1 MILAAGKGT
10 RLRPLTLQMPK
21 PMLSIAGKPVLEHTL
36 ELLRRHG
43 VNRVVINLHHQAE
56 AVIAHFGGGRDG
68 QEIIYSVEPELLGT
82 AGGVAAMRSRFAGPC
97 LIVIYGDVLTNMN
110 LSALLD
116 FHRQRGG
123 VATLA
128 LYRVPNP
135 TECGLV
141 ETAPNGRILRFV
153 EKPPPEEV
161 FTDWANAGVYVLDT
175 GALDAIP
182 QNTFYDF
189 GHDLFPALLSQGA
202 ALYGYPLRD
211 HEYLIDIGSLE
222 KYHRADAEWPGLEDR
237 QL

>member
-1 MILAAGKGT
+1 G
-10 RLRPLTLQMPK
+10 
-21 PMLSIAGKPVLEHTL
+21 
-36 ELLRRHG
+36 
-43 VNRVVINLHHQAE
+43 
-56 AVIAHFGGGRDG
+56 D
-68 QEIIYSVEPELLGT
+68 
-82 AGGVAAMRSRFAGPC
+82 PC

-116 FHRQRGG
+116 FHHRRGG
-123 VATLA
+123 LATLA

-141 ETAPNGRILRFV
+141 ETAPDGRILRFV

-175 GALDAIP
+175 KVLDEIP
-182 QNTFYDF
+182 PNTFHDF
-189 GHDLFPALLSQGA
+189 GHDLFPALLAQGA

-222 KYHRADAEWPGLEDR
+222 KYHRAEEEWPGLEDS
-237 QL
+237 QP

>member
-10 RLRPLTLQMPK
+10 RLRPLTLKTPK
-21 PMLSIAGKPVLEHTL
+21 PMLPIAGKPVLEHTL

-43 VNRVVINLHHQAE
+43 IHRVVINLYHQAE
-56 AVIAHFGGGRDG
+56 AVIVHFDGGSKG

-82 AGGVAAMRSRFAGPC
+82 AGGVAAMRSSFVDPC
-97 LIVIYGDVLTNMN
+97 LLVIYGDVLTNMN

-116 FHRQRGG
+116 FHVRRGG

-141 ETAPNGRILRFV
+141 ETATDGRILRFV

-161 FTDWANAGVYVLDT
+161 FTDWANAGIYALDT
-175 GALDAIP
+175 SVLDAIP
-182 QNTFYDF
+182 QNAFYDF
-189 GHDLFPALLSQGA
+189 GHDLFPALLARGA

-222 KYHRADAEWPGLEDR
+222 KYHRAEEEWPGLEDP
-237 QL
+237 QP